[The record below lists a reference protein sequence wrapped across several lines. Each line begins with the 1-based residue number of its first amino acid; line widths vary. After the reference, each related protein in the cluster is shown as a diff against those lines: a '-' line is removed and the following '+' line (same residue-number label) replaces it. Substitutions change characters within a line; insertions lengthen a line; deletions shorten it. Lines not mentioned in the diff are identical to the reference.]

1 MLCFCFSATAQ
12 NDYDAPNLLEFTYG
26 GYHEGSFYYVSNNT
40 SNWYSAYAICNDF
53 GGHLVSITSIE
64 EQSFIE
70 TLTTEIVWI
79 GLYQD
84 INSVEYEENNDEG
97 WVWVSGE
104 DFLYENWINQEPS
117 NPDEHHGA
125 YNLDGNGG
133 WFDLYNDPNYDIYF
147 IMEIP
152 GGCSDSSAINFD
164 DLALI
169 DDGSC
174 LYSGC
179 TDSLAFNFNSEVHVD
194 DGSCIERVYGCIDNG
209 YVEYTDLANTDDGS
223 CEILLSEVL
232 DSLSNELEE
241 LRAEATT
248 SLSSLQ
254 QALDSWNTTID
265 LSAGWNMFGYGCPT
279 SIGVADG
286 LSNHTESII
295 ITKDNNGN
303 VYMPEFGFNGIGDFT
318 PGFGYQIKLTD
329 AIQGFSLC
337 DWYVNDI
344 PEDNIVSLQEEVENL
359 QSELDCYENP
369 QIGDYCFGGIVF
381 YVDEIGKNGLIS
393 LSQDEGLM
401 SWDGGLSHSENL
413 ILHGYDDWFLPSIY
427 QLEVL
432 YENIGPTSIFE
443 FNFAGNNHWSSSL
456 EDSNALAYNFVSG
469 SIEIIDDNSS
479 NNTLRNILPIREFG
493 KLQYGCMDSL
503 ACNFNPDA
511 NMADESCEYPE
522 QGYDCDG
529 YVTALIGE
537 IMEGGYLI
545 YIDETGKHGIV
556 AALEDLTEGATIDSE
571 GNPGYQW
578 GCFATWLSG
587 ADEQAIGTGY
597 QNTLDIVA
605 GCSETPIAASEAL
618 AYESGDYSDWYLPSL
633 DELNEMYNTI
643 GNGGSEGNIGSFSSN
658 WYWSSSESNNYGA
671 YDVNFG
677 DGSTGNFSSKTK
689 IVRVRAIRSF

>member
-1 MLCFCFSATAQ
+1 
-12 NDYDAPNLLEFTYG
+12 
-26 GYHEGSFYYVSNNT
+26 
-40 SNWYSAYAICNDF
+40 
-53 GGHLVSITSIE
+53 
-64 EQSFIE
+64 
-70 TLTTEIVWI
+70 
-79 GLYQD
+79 QD